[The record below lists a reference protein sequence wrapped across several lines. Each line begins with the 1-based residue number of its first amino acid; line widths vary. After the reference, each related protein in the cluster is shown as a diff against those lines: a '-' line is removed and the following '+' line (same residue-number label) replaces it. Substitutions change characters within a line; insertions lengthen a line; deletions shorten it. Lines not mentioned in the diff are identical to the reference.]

1 MVTRWTAGP
10 RGRDGWAYSVRPDL
24 WPPGWEVT
32 VQVTEATALAPWEVG
47 NAVHVADWGIVPGG
61 PVPNW
66 GIIPGGPISDRL
78 DRYAGPGVL
87 EAMVLGD
94 LVVAHDWGARGVV
107 WTEVVTW

>member
-24 WPPGWEVT
+24 WPAGWEVT
-32 VQVTEATALAPWEVG
+32 VQVTEATARGSWEVG
-47 NAVHVADWGIVPGG
+47 NATHVADWGI
-61 PVPNW
+61 
-66 GIIPGGPISDRL
+66 IPGGAVSDRL

>member
-10 RGRDGWAYSVRPDL
+10 RGRDGWWAYSVRPDL

-47 NAVHVADWGIVPGG
+47 NAVHVADWGIMPGG
-61 PVPNW
+61 PVPD
-66 GIIPGGPISDRL
+66 GL

-94 LVVAHDWGARGVV
+94 LVVTHDWGARGVV